1 MTSKEI
7 FSGQI
12 LEFVDI
18 SAEELEKFFN
28 SFEKRKLKKS
38 EFFIE
43 ENTYCKEIGFI
54 VKGFFNS
61 FILQEDGTEKTVC
74 FNLEKGFLTSYES
87 FMNDKRSD
95 ISIKALEDSEIL
107 VLKKKDYVHLISQN
121 PKLEKLT
128 LKILE
133 QSLEEKLKY
142 VSFLNEI
149 KAKDKIKK
157 FKTIQP
163 NVYKRLTQEQIAAFL
178 GITRRTV
185 SQIINNEEF

>member
-1 MTSKEI
+1 M
-7 FSGQI
+7 
-12 LEFVDI
+12 
-18 SAEELEKFFN
+18 
-28 SFEKRKLKKS
+28 
-38 EFFIE
+38 
-43 ENTYCKEIGFI
+43 
-54 VKGFFNS
+54 
-61 FILQEDGTEKTVC
+61 
-74 FNLEKGFLTSYES
+74 TSYES
-87 FMNDKRSD
+87 FINDKRSD

-107 VLKKKDYVHLISQN
+107 VLKKKDYVHLIYQN

-163 NVYKRLTQEQIAAFL
+163 NVYKRLTQEQLAAFL
-178 GITRRTV
+178 GIKRRTV